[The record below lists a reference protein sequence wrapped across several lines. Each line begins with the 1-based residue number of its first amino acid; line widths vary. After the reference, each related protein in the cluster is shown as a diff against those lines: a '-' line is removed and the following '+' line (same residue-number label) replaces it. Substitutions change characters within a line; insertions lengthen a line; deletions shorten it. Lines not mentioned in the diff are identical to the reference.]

1 MTVRIHE
8 ADGTPYEHV
17 LDIREG
23 FKTYDVPF
31 NTKYKRVRRNTKRY
45 LARKAAAAA
54 AAAGD
59 VDAAEAMGMLDLG
72 FDLAIWEEEEE
83 RDKWRVADWT
93 EEEENEMVGAPY
105 EWIRLDA
112 DFEWIANVRFVQPD
126 YYWVSQLQRDRDV
139 VAQVEVSLFFFPP
152 FSKTR
157 RSLTFLGLSRSSG
170 DSSASTQPLP
180 SRHLYPLQNRSR
192 HELLLPSSN
201 RSCQLSRSREPLSF
215 PLARVSTRLTS
226 SPSSLSPG
234 LEQERS
240 SRPVPTSQDLPNSIL
255 LPSGGRDDGSLPVQL
270 HPEAERLL
278 RFRRVLCP
286 EGELAAFISLFPI
299 PR

>member
-59 VDAAEAMGMLDLG
+59 EDAAEAMGMLDLG

-93 EEEENEMVGAPY
+93 EEQEDEMVGAPY

-112 DFEWIANVRFVQPD
+112 DFEWIANVRFDQQSF
-126 YYWVSQLQRDRDV
+126 YWVSQLQRDRDV
-139 VAQVEVSLFFFPP
+139 VAQVEVSRLFL
-152 FSKTR
+152 SRAGSGRAK
-157 RSLTFLGLSRSSG
+157 LTF
-170 DSSASTQPLP
+170 
-180 SRHLYPLQNRSR
+180 
-192 HELLLPSSN
+192 
-201 RSCQLSRSREPLSF
+201 
-215 PLARVSTRLTS
+215 
-226 SPSSLSPG
+226 
-234 LEQERS
+234 S
-240 SRPVPTSQDLPNSIL
+240 SRL
-255 LPSGGRDDGSLPVQL
+255 SG
-270 HPEAERLL
+270 HP
-278 RFRRVLCP
+278 CP
-286 EGELAAFISLFPI
+286 PD
-299 PR
+299 